1 MYTTF
6 VNISYVL
13 LFLNFILYVMRFYKN
28 SKPYKIFTYY
38 LFLIITVQV
47 IAHIC
52 TEVYGDNLFL
62 SHFYFVGQFIFLN
75 LFYKSIYKLDWQ
87 KKMANSL
94 LLGGLTVIGVQY
106 LIDPAAFFKFNK
118 LEIVVTSF
126 LIVILAVIHLYNMLS
141 EKKEFYYATIGI
153 IFYLFSS
160 TILFLVGNLMEM
172 LGDKYHFFPWTI
184 NAFLV
189 ILYHLFILYE
199 WKMSFYKTAIS
210 SGIDAT
216 EPVS

>member
-1 MYTTF
+1 
-6 VNISYVL
+6 
-13 LFLNFILYVMRFYKN
+13 
-28 SKPYKIFTYY
+28 
-38 LFLIITVQV
+38 
-47 IAHIC
+47 
-52 TEVYGDNLFL
+52 
-62 SHFYFVGQFIFLN
+62 
-75 LFYKSIYKLDWQ
+75 
-87 KKMANSL
+87 MANSL
-94 LLGGLTVIGVQY
+94 LLGGLTVIGIQY

-141 EKKEFYYATIGI
+141 EKKEFYHATIGI

-160 TILFLVGNLMEM
+160 TVLFLVGNLMEM

-199 WKMSFYKTAIS
+199 WKVSFYKTAIS
-210 SGIDAT
+210 SDIDAT